1 MFCPQCGANND
12 RDQKFCRQCG
22 QALTAVRLAID
33 GRVDEALEKLRKG
46 EDSLA
51 SGAINLA
58 VFSSIACVMS
68 LVSLFVTA
76 FEAEPWAT
84 INIIIGLAIGLPLAI
99 RGIVRLERARKI
111 LEAED
116 QKKRADQLPDRAK
129 VSLPASPITAPTS
142 LPQASAASV
151 TEHTT
156 YELEPPDRTTS

>member
-1 MFCPQCGANND
+1 MFCPQCGASND

-22 QALTAVRLAID
+22 QALTAVRLAIE

-58 VFSSIACVMS
+58 IFSSIALVMS
-68 LVSLFVTA
+68 VVATFFNA
-76 FEAEPWAT
+76 FGSGPWPM
-84 INIIIGLAIGLPLAI
+84 INIAIGLAIGLPLAI
-99 RGIVRLERARKI
+99 RGIRRLERARKI

-116 QKKRADQLPDRAK
+116 QKNRAELTDRAK
-129 VSLPASPITAPTS
+129 VRLPEAPNTAPTA
-142 LPQASAASV
+142 LPRTTPASV

-156 YELEPPDRTTS
+156 YELEPPEQSS